1 MDFSD
6 FMALHP
12 PGEPKR
18 SARGN
23 DIRTTRA
30 SKKRRGPH
38 KKSPR
43 AAAVLDIVRH
53 FGQGQ
58 FTSPHNFRKFLLF
71 VRFAWPGH
79 LQYSGTAG
87 HLHGKGG
94 STAKPKSGERRP
106 RRTRC
111 SDGASVRVHGFPA
124 GSPAETRLD
133 SRWARDAMPWTGKP
147 CCYPD
152 ADRRASQRVF
162 PSALTWHQA

>member
-1 MDFSD
+1 
-6 FMALHP
+6 MALYP

-18 SARGN
+18 SARWN

-30 SKKRRGPH
+30 GKKRRGPH

-53 FGQGQ
+53 FGQNQ

-94 STAKPKSGERRP
+94 STAKPKSGERRT

-111 SDGASVRVHGFPA
+111 SGGAGVRGYGLRGDA
-124 GSPAETRLD
+124 PAEPRWD
-133 SRWARDAMPWTGKP
+133 SRWILDVMPWTGKP
-147 CCYPD
+147 YRYPD

-162 PSALTWHQA
+162 PSTLTWHQA